1 MSILV
6 NENLLRLHYLKET
19 GKERPLYTPVSDY
32 GEYVEWLEEK
42 LSIVIQEQD
51 EMNKYYQ
58 KFLPKNTGKMVL
70 DYQKK
75 I

>member
-1 MSILV
+1 MRNIDRIGL
-6 NENLLRLHYLKET
+6 ELAFKFET
-19 GKERPLYTPVSDY
+19 GYYRENVPAKD
-32 GEYVEWLEEK
+32 YVEWLEEK

-58 KFLPKNTGKMVL
+58 KFLPKNTEKMVL